1 MENITSASSD
11 MEAVGGGIPRATAA
25 FTAMTWYNSIELLFL
40 VFFTFKKYSGA
51 YMKQNNVAHDTHVDN
66 ILMTVG
72 LVLMVPGQSLVLY
85 SRLHLISSNQKL
97 VRSILWMII
106 VLAVVL
112 CVPTSMLNLREY
124 TDQPGTYTRTYSA
137 MAKTQMT
144 LSSFE
149 EVFISCVYIWE
160 TRNAMRVNFNAL
172 DRKWMWQLIA
182 MNIFLLVMDTAL
194 LVMEFL
200 ELYMILNTFKSLV
213 HSFKLKIEFAV
224 LTQMVRKAVPPSA
237 SKFIEVGIE
246 IVSCAICHDTFTDEH
261 IAIQIIACGHQFGTL
276 PPIFASDAPV
286 SPTRFIEYYG
296 QTLNV
301 RRSAQDGF
309 LSRLWSG
316 IMNPPPG
323 DQVTCAVR
331 VIMLAFEEFP
341 GPEYNALMR
350 YISRISSIG
359 LQATWS
365 TCLITSLV
373 NTLSYFARCC
383 QKGFTLS
390 LATWQAIMR
399 YQLHAGNDTLNWLEI
414 RNAAWTLHGL
424 HSEGRS
430 TGEHWYKL
438 HLFFVLLGIHRS
450 QQRLPVYGAR
460 ELRELIHILGCDD
473 PFGTLG
479 QDGATRLFLLAAM
492 HVLELSKIFD
502 RPCRDARGLRLLN
515 ENTSRQLLKQDVEA
529 LWLEGMTLAAK
540 EMAEGRPIL

>member
-1 MENITSASSD
+1 MAS
-11 MEAVGGGIPRATAA
+11 
-25 FTAMTWYNSIELLFL
+25 
-40 VFFTFKKYSGA
+40 
-51 YMKQNNVAHDTHVDN
+51 
-66 ILMTVG
+66 
-72 LVLMVPGQSLVLY
+72 
-85 SRLHLISSNQKL
+85 QK
-97 VRSILWMII
+97 
-106 VLAVVL
+106 
-112 CVPTSMLNLREY
+112 T
-124 TDQPGTYTRTYSA
+124 
-137 MAKTQMT
+137 
-144 LSSFE
+144 
-149 EVFISCVYIWE
+149 
-160 TRNAMRVNFNAL
+160 
-172 DRKWMWQLIA
+172 
-182 MNIFLLVMDTAL
+182 
-194 LVMEFL
+194 
-200 ELYMILNTFKSLV
+200 
-213 HSFKLKIEFAV
+213 
-224 LTQMVRKAVPPSA
+224 VPPSA
-237 SKFIEVGIE
+237 NKFIEVGIE

-261 IAIQIIACGHQFGTL
+261 IAIQIIACGHQFGKNCLEEWLRQKNLTGTCPMCRGVLFNASNNPDRRSRVRQVSPGTL

-383 QKGFTLS
+383 QKGFILS
-390 LATWQAIMR
+390 LATWQAVMR

-430 TGEHWYKL
+430 TGEHWFKL